1 MKTKIIKCRCP
12 ECCQTFNHR
21 VPHDEDEAVIKLAQ
35 SFERCDTCKDFAQ
48 WTSKPQ
54 EEDEIDIEIKQQNST
69 LLDWRRIKKN
79 QWMLVRDLLD
89 VIQDTPEHFS
99 RLSLFRAWESD
110 GGDRPVGEGDGEID
124 EEYISVYWHFH
135 PDETETESKARLD
148 GLMRQLT
155 DLVKP

>member
-1 MKTKIIKCRCP
+1 MKTKTIQCRCP
-12 ECCQTFNHR
+12 ECCETFSHR
-21 VPHDEDEAVIKLAQ
+21 VPHDEDESVIELAQ
-35 SFERCDTCKDFAQ
+35 SFERCDTCKEIAED
-48 WTSKPQ
+48 SKPQ
-54 EEDEIDIEIKQQNST
+54 AEDEIDIEIRRQNST

-110 GGDRPVGEGDGEID
+110 GGDRPEGETD
-124 EEYISVYWHFH
+124 EEYITVYWHFH
-135 PDETETESKARLD
+135 QGETETESKARLD
-148 GLMRQLT
+148 GLMRKLT